1 MSKKLPSEGIENN
14 GNYAKS
20 NDLIMAKYGANLAM
34 NKIMSLA
41 IRRAEKIID
50 PDTKQPRLV
59 AKMKAGEF
67 VDSNDGQQY
76 VKIRE
81 AAKKLRQMEIFLEDR
96 EAKKFIMISIV
107 SALEYEYGTG
117 AITCY
122 FEPKIEKYITNLKS
136 QYTVFAWSV
145 VKDFKSNTAFRL
157 YEQLKRQCY
166 TSKYARNKDAEY
178 YMISY
183 SIAALKFDLGLIDLS
198 HKSIRKAFDDAS
210 RKNTKID
217 YEALVDELEKEDE
230 ENKEAQKTSKSSKKV
245 KRNSKYPA
253 FYDLKRRVLD
263 PAIEEINEISDI
275 QIDNMTTQTAGG
287 AKKRKIDTVTFF
299 VKLKD
304 SSQQK
309 SVGASPHVE
318 YDEQKMIE
326 MMNQMDD
333 WLFQPITVNGK
344 KAILEA
350 AGYDINIVEAKIQ
363 LMNKQKGI
371 ENPTAWLIAAI
382 KNDYQDNVYDLN
394 DAEVIDIPSVETDEN
409 SEFLKLWNAYPNK
422 TYRNLITK
430 KVKKELAE
438 VGWDKVKVAMDRYI
452 QDVEKRRE
460 DGFVGL
466 KYLNGGTFFRERYKE
481 YLDETYDPYKK
492 KKSSSNNQKMIDAMI
507 QHEED
512 VDFDELAM
520 KKARK
525 MFGSME

>member
-1 MSKKLPSEGIENN
+1 MDKKLPSEGIENN

-67 VDSNDGQQY
+67 IDGNDGQKY

-136 QYTVFAWSV
+136 QYTVFAWSI
-145 VKDFKSNTAFRL
+145 VKDFKSNMAFRL

-183 SIAALKFDLGLIDLS
+183 SVAELKFDLGLIDLN
-198 HKSIRKAFDDAS
+198 HKLIRKAFDDAS

-217 YEALVDELEKEDE
+217 YEALVDELEREDE
-230 ENKEAQKTSKSSKKV
+230 ENKEARKAANDSRKV
-245 KRNSKYPA
+245 KRNSKFPA

-275 QIDNMTTQTAGG
+275 QIDNMTTQAAGG

-309 SVGASPHVE
+309 SAKNPSHVE
-318 YDEQKMIE
+318 CDEQKIIE
-326 MMNQMDD
+326 MMNRMDD
-333 WLFQPITVNGK
+333 WLYQPITVSGK

-350 AGYDINIVEAKIQ
+350 AGYDIDIVEAKIQ
-363 LMNKQKGI
+363 LMNKQKGV

-382 KNDYQDNVYDLN
+382 KNDYQDNVYDLR
-394 DAEVIDIPSVETDEN
+394 DAEVVDVPAVDTDEN
-409 SEFLKLWNAYPNK
+409 SVFLKLWNEYPNK
-422 TYRNLITK
+422 TYRHLVTK

-452 QDVEKRRE
+452 QDVEKQRE
-460 DGFVGL
+460 DGFTEL

-481 YLDETYDPYKK
+481 YLDENYRPYKK

-512 VDFDELAM
+512 IDFDELAM
-520 KKARK
+520 KKAKR

>member
-1 MSKKLPSEGIENN
+1 
-14 GNYAKS
+14 
-20 NDLIMAKYGANLAM
+20 
-34 NKIMSLA
+34 
-41 IRRAEKIID
+41 
-50 PDTKQPRLV
+50 
-59 AKMKAGEF
+59 
-67 VDSNDGQQY
+67 
-76 VKIRE
+76 
-81 AAKKLRQMEIFLEDR
+81 MELSF
-96 EAKKFIMISIV
+96 
-107 SALEYEYGTG
+107 
-117 AITCY
+117 C
-122 FEPKIEKYITNLKS
+122 NS
-136 QYTVFAWSV
+136 QFGV
-145 VKDFKSNTAFRL
+145 V
-157 YEQLKRQCY
+157 
-166 TSKYARNKDAEY
+166 
-178 YMISY
+178 
-183 SIAALKFDLGLIDLS
+183 
-198 HKSIRKAFDDAS
+198 
-210 RKNTKID
+210 
-217 YEALVDELEKEDE
+217 
-230 ENKEAQKTSKSSKKV
+230 
-245 KRNSKYPA
+245 
-253 FYDLKRRVLD
+253 
-263 PAIEEINEISDI
+263 EEINEISDI